1 MRAHLESHMAVRI
14 VNVITRLIVGGPQQV
29 SLLAGSYYRA
39 LPGFEYHLVAGPGL
53 GPEGDYHREATA
65 FNYHPMPE
73 LVRELSPITDLRA
86 LWRLV
91 ALFRR
96 LRPHLV
102 HARSAK
108 ARFLGPLAAR
118 LAGVPVVVQTVHGW
132 SFNNAVDS
140 RKPIFVKLERLARAL
155 CDTTVLVS
163 EKDRDEG
170 LALDLL
176 PRAAEG
182 DRVAIIRSGVDL
194 SSMVRLPEEERDRFR
209 AGLGVRPGQPVLVL
223 AQRMSEPKTPLVF
236 VEALRAVAARRPDV
250 QGWIAGDG
258 PLRPQVEQAVEQA
271 GLGERV
277 RFLGLR
283 KDMVAVLS
291 AADVVVHSSL
301 REGLPRV
308 VLEALAIGTPLVA
321 TAVGGVGD
329 VVKDGVN
336 GLLVPPNDGP
346 ALERALLAALQD
358 PQAAARRSELGKG
371 AVHPFSARKMLD
383 DQHALYVR
391 LLARKG
397 ISLPD
402 RAN

>member
-1 MRAHLESHMAVRI
+1 MRPQGEMAARI

-29 SLLAGSYYRA
+29 SLLAGDYYRA
-39 LPGFEYHLVAGPGL
+39 VPGVEYHLVAGPGI
-53 GPEGDYHREATA
+53 GPEGDYHREAA
-65 FNYHPMPE
+65 QLSYHPMPE
-73 LVRELSPITDLRA
+73 LVRELAPATDLRA

-96 LRPHLV
+96 LRPDLV

-118 LAGVPVVVQTVHGW
+118 IARVPVVVQTVHGW

-140 RKPIFVKLERLARAL
+140 RKPIFVGLEKLARSL

-163 EKDRDEG
+163 ERDREEG
-170 LALDLL
+170 AALNLL
-176 PRAAEG
+176 PPDGE
-182 DRVAIIRSGVDL
+182 DRLAIIRSGVDL
-194 SSMVRLPEEERDRFR
+194 SSMVRSTDDERARFR
-209 AGLGVRPGQPVLVL
+209 QALGVTPEQPVLTL

-236 VEALRAVAARRPDV
+236 VEAFRAVLAARPDARA
-250 QGWIAGDG
+250 WIAGDG
-258 PLRPQVEQAVEQA
+258 PLGDSVRQAVAQA
-271 GLGERV
+271 GLTERV

-283 KDMVAVLS
+283 KDMAAVIS
-291 AADVVVHSSL
+291 ASDLVVHSSL

-321 TAVGGVGD
+321 TDVGGVSD

-336 GLLVPPNDGP
+336 GLLVPSNDVP
-346 ALERALLAALQD
+346 ALSGALLRALAD
-358 PQAAARRSELGKG
+358 PEATRRRVELGRA

-383 DQHALYVR
+383 DQHALYRR

-397 ISLPD
+397 ITLPD

>member
-1 MRAHLESHMAVRI
+1 MAVRI

-29 SLLAGSYYRA
+29 SLLTGAYYREQ
-39 LPGFEYHLVAGPGL
+39 PGVEYHLVAGLGT

-65 FNYHPMPE
+65 MSYHPVPE
-73 LVRELSPITDLRA
+73 LVRELAPATDLRA
-86 LWRLV
+86 LYRLV
-91 ALFRR
+91 TLFRR

-118 LAGVPVVVQTVHGW
+118 IAGVPVVVQTVHGW
-132 SFNNAVDS
+132 SFNNAVDA
-140 RKPIFVKLERLARAL
+140 RKPIFVGLEKVARAL
-155 CDTTVLVS
+155 CDSTVLVS

-170 LALDLL
+170 TALDLL
-176 PRAAEG
+176 PSAAG

-194 SSMVRLPEEERDRFR
+194 SSMVRSSDDQRERFR
-209 AGLGVRPGQPVLVL
+209 RALGVAPGQPVLSL

-236 VEALRAVAARRPDV
+236 VEALRAVVAMRPEV
-250 QGWIAGDG
+250 RAWIAGDG
-258 PLRPQVEQAVEQA
+258 PLRDSVEKAVDQARLRAHVQ
-271 GLGERV
+271 
-277 RFLGLR
+277 FLGLR
-283 KDMVAVLS
+283 KDMAEVIS
-291 AADVVVHSSL
+291 ASDVIVHSSL

-321 TAVGGVGD
+321 TDVGGVSD
-329 VVKDGVN
+329 VVKDGIN
-336 GLLVPPNDGP
+336 GLLVPSNDVP
-346 ALERALLAALQD
+346 ALQRALLAVLAD
-358 PQAAARRSELGKG
+358 PAGAAARAAVGRE

-383 DQHALYVR
+383 DQHALYRR

-397 ISLPD
+397 ITLPD